1 MAEPAGPTTQPI
13 DPVDP
18 GDGAVT
24 YPAVTAGIDPATGNP
39 YISNPELDQYGYQ
52 TGVNGEANYDIN
64 LGMTGGLMDTVSAI
78 ENSPFAHRTYD
89 AQAGQARATTRGVS
103 QNEMSAYQLEQ
114 MLASGSPLMKQA
126 AEQGMARGGSRGLM
140 NSSMSGGAA
149 QGAMIA
155 GAQPFALQDATTHWK
170 TGSENMSAKN
180 EASLENARLATTAN
194 VANMQAGA
202 QRDLQILQDQLTGY
216 GDIRKA
222 MIGIE
227 DREDTQTE
235 TRDQNDLNRTWTSNE
250 NMLTNSLAWA
260 QSKLDAGTKLKMSR
274 EEAFT
279 RLMADIGG
287 IENNKISATQRQNAI
302 RDAMATLN
310 AVYAKDPPG
319 PYEIGYD
326 PATGTSTAPDGSE
339 NTTPDT
345 TPAGTSVVVYGGT
358 TITTH
363 PDGTISM
370 TIVNDDGEVEEIF
383 NSLPDL
389 GGADYGSNADN
400 PDWTDESNNEY
411 WGA

>member
-1 MAEPAGPTTQPI
+1 MAEPAGSTTQPI

-39 YISNPELDQYGYQ
+39 YIPNPELDQYGYQ

-78 ENSPFAHRTYD
+78 ENSPFAHRAYD
-89 AQAGQARATTRGVS
+89 AQAGQARASTRGVS
-103 QNEMSAYQLEQ
+103 QSEMSAYQLQQ

-126 AEQGMARGGSRGLM
+126 AEQGMARGGTRGLM

-170 TGSENMSAKN
+170 TGSENMAAKN
-180 EASLENARLATTAN
+180 EASLTNAKLATEVN

-227 DREDTQTE
+227 DREDTQYE
-235 TRDQNDLNRTWTSNE
+235 TRGQNELNRAWTSNE

-260 QSKLDAGTKLKMSR
+260 QSKLDAGTKLKMTR

-279 RLMADIGG
+279 RLMSDIGG
-287 IENNKISATQRQNAI
+287 IENNKISATQRGNAI
-302 RDAMATLN
+302 RDAWTTLKG
-310 AVYAKDPPG
+310 VYANDPPG
-319 PYEIGYD
+319 PYETGYD
-326 PATGTSTAPDGSE
+326 PATGISTAPDGSE
-339 NTTPDT
+339 NPVGNTD
-345 TPAGTSVVVYGGT
+345 PAGVATHVFGNT
-358 TITTH
+358 TVTTY
-363 PDGTISM
+363 PDGTIRM
-370 TIVNDDGEVEEIF
+370 TIINADGEVEEIF
-383 NSLPDL
+383 NGLPDL
-389 GGADYGSNADN
+389 
-400 PDWTDESNNEY
+400 
-411 WGA
+411 